1 LEEIMSKQLLIDAR
15 PIKLSLQESEGG
27 KMVARGEFARCDVPT
42 QNGRTYP
49 RGVYE
54 REVKKL
60 QESVAS
66 RRAFGELD
74 HPEDGKTKLSRVSHV
89 ITKLEIDRNG
99 VVIGEAEI
107 LNTPNGQT
115 LKAILDAGAEVG
127 VSSRG
132 FGSTKQMPDGSQV
145 VGEDFTLR
153 SFDFV
158 ADPAMKSAYPQIF
171 AEDVEV
177 EFNEDS
183 LLDEFPHLAE
193 DIRMR
198 ERESARRN
206 AEAAVADVM
215 SKSETRIRQEMREA
229 FEQRLAESLSNV
241 RESVGSTIREEFE
254 SDPEIAGARAILN
267 KISEMVGSF
276 SGKQDDLVLRDALRA
291 KEIEI
296 SALRSSKDSEIA
308 DIRES
313 LGKAKE
319 FARVAS
325 LTLVLEHS
333 IGGHPKADRIRKL
346 IGDIS
351 SYGDSAELSGRI
363 SDIVSEYDD
372 FESERRSF
380 EESRTTGQIQSLMD
394 RIDALER
401 DLSEARNSLEQ
412 VEADAEERIAE
423 IELEAEERIA
433 SISEESSNKVA
444 SMKESL
450 DSKLS
455 SVSAEKNS
463 LQRKLNEAIELA
475 ESFRDKAENADL
487 IAEESR
493 LDAYKS
499 RKISG
504 LANAPRLRKML
515 ENVDNED
522 AIDQIVQES
531 GNRRIVNE
539 DLHAMQQK
547 LRRGQPHDN
556 TKITESVE
564 KSSILQDPMLGGLS
578 TNQML
583 ELSGVKRAR

>member
-1 LEEIMSKQLLIDAR
+1 MSKQLLIDAK

-54 REVKKL
+54 REVRKL
-60 QESVAS
+60 QESVVS

-74 HPEDGKTKLSRVSHV
+74 HPDDGKTKLSRVSHV
-89 ITKLEIDRNG
+89 ITKLEIDKNG

-132 FGSTKQMPDGSQV
+132 FGSTKQLADGSQV

-177 EFNEDS
+177 EFSEDS

-193 DIRMR
+193 DIRLR
-198 ERESARRN
+198 ERESARRD
-206 AEAAVADVM
+206 AEAAVADVV

-229 FEQRLAESLSNV
+229 FERRLAESLSNV

-254 SDPEIAGARAILN
+254 SDPEVAGARAILT
-267 KISEMVGSF
+267 KISEMVSTFGRTS
-276 SGKQDDLVLRDALRA
+276 DDLVLRDALRA

-296 SALRSSKDSEIA
+296 SAVRASKDSEISS
-308 DIRES
+308 IRES
-313 LGKAKE
+313 LEKAKE
-319 FARVAS
+319 FARVAG
-325 LTLVLEHS
+325 LTLVLEQS
-333 IGGHPKADRIRKL
+333 ISGRSKADRIRKL
-346 IGDIS
+346 IGDVS
-351 SYGDSAELSGRI
+351 GYRDSAELSERI
-363 SDIVSEYDD
+363 SEVIAEYDE
-372 FESERRSF
+372 FETERRSF
-380 EESRTTGQIQSLMD
+380 EESRTSDQVQMLMN

-401 DLSEARNSLEQ
+401 DLAEARNSLEN
-412 VEADAEERIAE
+412 VEA
-423 IELEAEERIA
+423 EAEEHLAEMELEMEEAVAAAKSAADDRI
-433 SISEESSNKVA
+433 SNI
-444 SMKESL
+444 KESL
-450 DSKLS
+450 ESKMS

-475 ESFRDKAENADL
+475 ESFRDKAEEADQ
-487 IAEESR
+487 IAEDSR
-493 LDAYKS
+493 LNAYKAQ
-499 RKISG
+499 RISG
-504 LANAPRLRKML
+504 HANAPKLRRML
-515 ENVDNED
+515 ESVDNED
-522 AIDQIVQES
+522 TIDKIVQENGS
-531 GNRRIVNE
+531 KRIVNE
-539 DLHAMQQK
+539 DLYAMQQK
-547 LRRGQPHDN
+547 LRRGQTHDN
-556 TKITESVE
+556 NVSESVE
-564 KSSILQDPMLGGLS
+564 RSNILQDPMLGGLS

-583 ELSGVKRAR
+583 ELSGVKRVR

>member
-1 LEEIMSKQLLIDAR
+1 MSKQLLIDAK

-54 REVKKL
+54 REVRKL
-60 QESVAS
+60 QESVVS

-74 HPEDGKTKLSRVSHV
+74 HPDDGKTKLSRVSHV
-89 ITKLEIDRNG
+89 ITKLEIDKNG

-132 FGSTKQMPDGSQV
+132 FGSTKQLADGSQV

-177 EFNEDS
+177 EFSEDS

-193 DIRMR
+193 DIRLR
-198 ERESARRN
+198 ERESARRD
-206 AEAAVADVM
+206 AEAAVADVV

-229 FEQRLAESLSNV
+229 FERRLAESLSNV

-254 SDPEIAGARAILN
+254 SDPEVAGARAILT
-267 KISEMVGSF
+267 KISEMVSTFGRTS
-276 SGKQDDLVLRDALRA
+276 DDLVLRDALRA

-296 SALRSSKDSEIA
+296 SAVRASKDSEISS
-308 DIRES
+308 IRES
-313 LGKAKE
+313 LEKAKE
-319 FARVAS
+319 FARVAG
-325 LTLVLEHS
+325 LTLVLEQS
-333 IGGHPKADRIRKL
+333 ISGRSKADRIRKL
-346 IGDIS
+346 IGDVS
-351 SYGDSAELSGRI
+351 GYRDSAELSERI
-363 SDIVSEYDD
+363 SEVIAEYDE
-372 FESERRSF
+372 FETERRSF
-380 EESRTTGQIQSLMD
+380 EESRTSDQVQMLMN

-401 DLSEARNSLEQ
+401 DLAEARNSLEN
-412 VEADAEERIAE
+412 VEA
-423 IELEAEERIA
+423 EAEERLA
-433 SISEESSNKVA
+433 EMELEMEEAVAAAKSAADDRISNI
-444 SMKESL
+444 KESL
-450 DSKLS
+450 ESKMS

-475 ESFRDKAENADL
+475 ESFRDKAEEADQ
-487 IAEESR
+487 IAEDSR
-493 LDAYKS
+493 LNAYKAQ
-499 RKISG
+499 RISG
-504 LANAPRLRKML
+504 HANAPKLRRML
-515 ENVDNED
+515 ESVDNED
-522 AIDQIVQES
+522 TIDKIVQENGS
-531 GNRRIVNE
+531 KRIVNE
-539 DLHAMQQK
+539 DLYAMQQK
-547 LRRGQPHDN
+547 LRRGQTHDN
-556 TKITESVE
+556 NVSESVE
-564 KSSILQDPMLGGLS
+564 RSNILQDPMLGGLS

-583 ELSGVKRAR
+583 ELSGVKRVR

>member
-1 LEEIMSKQLLIDAR
+1 MSKQLLIDAK

-54 REVKKL
+54 REVRKL
-60 QESVAS
+60 QESVTS

-74 HPEDGKTKLSRVSHV
+74 HPDDGKTKLSRVSHV
-89 ITKLEIDRNG
+89 ITKLEIDKNG
-99 VVIGEAEI
+99 VVMGEAEI

-132 FGSTKQMPDGSQV
+132 FGSTKQLADGSQV

-198 ERESARRN
+198 ERESARRD
-206 AEAAVADVM
+206 AEAAVADVV

-229 FEQRLAESLSNV
+229 FERRLAESLSNV

-254 SDPEIAGARAILN
+254 SDPEVAGARAILT
-267 KISEMVGSF
+267 KISEMVSTFGRTS
-276 SGKQDDLVLRDALRA
+276 DDLVLRDALRA

-296 SALRSSKDSEIA
+296 SSVRASKDSEISS
-308 DIRES
+308 IRES
-313 LGKAKE
+313 LEKAKE
-319 FARVAS
+319 FARVAG
-325 LTLVLEHS
+325 LTLVLEQS
-333 IGGHPKADRIRKL
+333 ISGRSKADRIRKL
-346 IGDIS
+346 IGDVS
-351 SYGDSAELSGRI
+351 GYRDSAELSERI
-363 SDIVSEYDD
+363 SEVIAEYDE
-372 FESERRSF
+372 FETERRSF
-380 EESRTTGQIQSLMD
+380 EESRTSDQVQMLMN

-401 DLSEARNSLEQ
+401 DLAEARNSLEN
-412 VEADAEERIAE
+412 VEA
-423 IELEAEERIA
+423 EAEERLAEMELEMEEAVAAAKSAADDRIS
-433 SISEESSNKVA
+433 SI
-444 SMKESL
+444 KESL
-450 DSKLS
+450 ESKMS

-475 ESFRDKAENADL
+475 ESFRDKAEEADQ
-487 IAEESR
+487 IAEDSR
-493 LDAYKS
+493 INAYKAQ
-499 RKISG
+499 RISG
-504 LANAPRLRKML
+504 HANAPKLRRML
-515 ENVDNED
+515 ESVDNED
-522 AIDQIVQES
+522 AIDKIVQENGS
-531 GNRRIVNE
+531 KRIVNE
-539 DLHAMQQK
+539 DLYAMQQK
-547 LRRGQPHDN
+547 LRRGQAHDN
-556 TKITESVE
+556 NVSESVE
-564 KSSILQDPMLGGLS
+564 RSNILQDPMLGGLS

-583 ELSGVKRAR
+583 ELSGVKRVR

>member
-1 LEEIMSKQLLIDAR
+1 LEEVMSKQLLIDAK

-54 REVKKL
+54 REVRKL
-60 QESVAS
+60 QESVVS

-74 HPEDGKTKLSRVSHV
+74 HPDDGKTKLSRVSHV
-89 ITKLEIDRNG
+89 ITKLEIDKNG

-132 FGSTKQMPDGSQV
+132 FGSTKQLADGSQV

-177 EFNEDS
+177 EFSEDS

-193 DIRMR
+193 DIRLR
-198 ERESARRN
+198 ERESARRD
-206 AEAAVADVM
+206 AEAAVADVV

-229 FEQRLAESLSNV
+229 FERRLAESLSNV

-254 SDPEIAGARAILN
+254 SDPEVAGARAILT
-267 KISEMVGSF
+267 KISEMVSTFGRTS
-276 SGKQDDLVLRDALRA
+276 DDLVLRDALRA

-296 SALRSSKDSEIA
+296 SAVRASKDSEISS
-308 DIRES
+308 IRES
-313 LGKAKE
+313 LEKAKE
-319 FARVAS
+319 FARVAG
-325 LTLVLEHS
+325 LTLVLEQS
-333 IGGHPKADRIRKL
+333 ISGRSKADRIRKL
-346 IGDIS
+346 IGDVS
-351 SYGDSAELSGRI
+351 GYRDSAELSERI
-363 SDIVSEYDD
+363 SEVIAEYDE
-372 FESERRSF
+372 FETERRSF
-380 EESRTTGQIQSLMD
+380 EESRTSDQVQMLMN

-401 DLSEARNSLEQ
+401 DLAEARNSLEN
-412 VEADAEERIAE
+412 VEA
-423 IELEAEERIA
+423 EAEEHLAEMELEMEEAVAAAKSAADDRI
-433 SISEESSNKVA
+433 SNI
-444 SMKESL
+444 KESL
-450 DSKLS
+450 ESKMS

-475 ESFRDKAENADL
+475 ESFRDKAEEADQ
-487 IAEESR
+487 IAEDSR
-493 LDAYKS
+493 LNAYKAQ
-499 RKISG
+499 RISG
-504 LANAPRLRKML
+504 HANAPKLRRML
-515 ENVDNED
+515 ESVDNED
-522 AIDQIVQES
+522 TIDKIVQENGS
-531 GNRRIVNE
+531 KRIVNE
-539 DLHAMQQK
+539 DLYAMQQK
-547 LRRGQPHDN
+547 LRRGQTHDN
-556 TKITESVE
+556 NVSESVE
-564 KSSILQDPMLGGLS
+564 RSNILQDPMLGGLS

-583 ELSGVKRAR
+583 ELSGVKRVR

>member
-1 LEEIMSKQLLIDAR
+1 LEEVMSKQLLIDAK

-54 REVKKL
+54 REVRKL
-60 QESVAS
+60 QESVVS

-74 HPEDGKTKLSRVSHV
+74 HPDDGKTKLSRVSHV
-89 ITKLEIDRNG
+89 ITKLEIDKNG

-132 FGSTKQMPDGSQV
+132 FGSTKQLADGSQV

-177 EFNEDS
+177 EFSEDS

-193 DIRMR
+193 DIRLR
-198 ERESARRN
+198 ERESARRD
-206 AEAAVADVM
+206 AEAAVADVV

-229 FEQRLAESLSNV
+229 FERRLAESLSNV

-254 SDPEIAGARAILN
+254 SDPEVAGARAILT
-267 KISEMVGSF
+267 KISEMVSTFGRTS
-276 SGKQDDLVLRDALRA
+276 DDLVLRDALRA

-296 SALRSSKDSEIA
+296 SAVRASKDSEISS
-308 DIRES
+308 IRES
-313 LGKAKE
+313 LEKAKE
-319 FARVAS
+319 FARVAG
-325 LTLVLEHS
+325 LTLVLEQS
-333 IGGHPKADRIRKL
+333 ISGRSKADRIRKL
-346 IGDIS
+346 IGDVS
-351 SYGDSAELSGRI
+351 GYRDSAELSERI
-363 SDIVSEYDD
+363 SEVIAEYDE
-372 FESERRSF
+372 FETERRSF
-380 EESRTTGQIQSLMD
+380 EESRTSDQVQMLMN

-401 DLSEARNSLEQ
+401 DLAEARNSLEN
-412 VEADAEERIAE
+412 VEA
-423 IELEAEERIA
+423 EAEERLA
-433 SISEESSNKVA
+433 EMELEMEEAVAAAKSAADDRISNI
-444 SMKESL
+444 KESL
-450 DSKLS
+450 ESKMS

-475 ESFRDKAENADL
+475 ESFRDKAEEADQ
-487 IAEESR
+487 IAEDSR
-493 LDAYKS
+493 LNAYKAQ
-499 RKISG
+499 RISG
-504 LANAPRLRKML
+504 HANAPKLRRML
-515 ENVDNED
+515 ESVDNED
-522 AIDQIVQES
+522 TIDKIVQENGS
-531 GNRRIVNE
+531 KRIVNE
-539 DLHAMQQK
+539 DLYAMQQK
-547 LRRGQPHDN
+547 LRRGQTHDN
-556 TKITESVE
+556 NVSESVE
-564 KSSILQDPMLGGLS
+564 RSNILQDPMLGGLS

-583 ELSGVKRAR
+583 ELSGVKRVR